1 MPPRT
6 IILVKKAKGHTGHHG
21 GAWKVAYADF
31 VTAMMALFIVLW
43 LMNTSEHVRKAVA
56 GYFNDP
62 LGRSAL
68 TGTDRSGSADN
79 LPITKD
85 NIQQLKQRL
94 EQSIHQLN
102 DLKALSNQIEITV
115 TPEGC
120 ALSCSRPK
128 TAVFSTQAVRYSTPM
143 AASF

>member
-1 MPPRT
+1 MPSKT

-43 LMNTSEHVRKAVA
+43 LMNTNPSVRKAVA

-62 LGRSAL
+62 MGRTQM
-68 TGTDRSGSADN
+68 TGTDRSGAADN

-85 NIQQLKQRL
+85 NIKSLQERL
-94 EQSIHQLN
+94 EKSVQQMT
-102 DLKALSNQIEITV
+102 DLKPFSKQVEIT
-115 TPEGC
+115 ERENFC
-120 ALSCSRPK
+120 
-128 TAVFSTQAVRYSTPM
+128 TQIS
-143 AASF
+143 